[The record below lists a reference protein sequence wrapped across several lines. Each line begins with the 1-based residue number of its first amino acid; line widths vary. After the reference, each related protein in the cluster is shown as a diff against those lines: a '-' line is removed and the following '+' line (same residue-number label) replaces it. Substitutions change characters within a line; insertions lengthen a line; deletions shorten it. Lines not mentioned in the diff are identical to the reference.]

1 MVRKIVIIVIS
12 IAILGGGFALSGK
25 LSDSKRPPE
34 KKKEKQITT
43 VFATTVKNG
52 LVPIQVTATG
62 KLLAK
67 DRLELFSEVQGIM
80 LSSAHPF
87 KAGERFGAGERLVQI
102 ESDVFRASLKA
113 QKSNLQNLITAALA
127 DLKLDYPNAFPK
139 WEAYAR
145 SFDVNKTV
153 AELPEPND
161 DKERMFITGRNIYST
176 FYNVKNAELT
186 LAKYDLY
193 APFSGVLTEAFVTT
207 GTLIRPGQKLG
218 TFISPNTYEME
229 TPIPSSV
236 IENLK
241 VGQKVELRTTY
252 GGENSW
258 SGQVIRINSLMN
270 AGTQTVNAY
279 IQVSGNGL
287 EEGMFLEAIIDA
299 TELEDAF
306 EIDRSV
312 LFDEDQ
318 VYLAKDTVL
327 VQQQVTPL
335 YFNDRTAVVRGLK
348 DGDLVL
354 TKMPP
359 GAYPGMRIS
368 LYGEPSR

>member
-1 MVRKIVIIVIS
+1 M
-12 IAILGGGFALSGK
+12 GK

-52 LVPIQVTATG
+52 HIPIQVTATG

-102 ESDVFRASLKA
+102 ESEVFRASLKA

-145 SFDVNKTV
+145 SFDVNKTI
-153 AELPEPND
+153 ADLPEPND

-176 FYNVKNAELT
+176 YYNVKNAELT

-193 APFSGVLTEAFVTT
+193 APFSGVLTEALVTT

-236 IENLK
+236 VENLK

-299 TELEDAF
+299 TEMEEAF

-312 LFDEDQ
+312 LFDENQ
-318 VYLAKDTVL
+318 VYVAKDTLL
-327 VQQQVTPL
+327 VQQEVVPL
-335 YFNDRTAVVRGLK
+335 YFNERTAVVRGLK

-368 LYGEPSR
+368 IYSEPTR